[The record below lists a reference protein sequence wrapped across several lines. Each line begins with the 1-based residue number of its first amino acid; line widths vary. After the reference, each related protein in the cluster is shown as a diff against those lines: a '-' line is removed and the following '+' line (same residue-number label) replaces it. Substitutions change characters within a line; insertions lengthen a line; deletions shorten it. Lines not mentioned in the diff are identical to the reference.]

1 MRHFSLSITVANQ
14 SSKIIASD
22 LAMKS
27 SEKFFRQRHNDNVL
41 ARLKVPTVRIEPIS
55 KKGKKIFLSIKVL
68 SFFLSISKQKLF
80 LSSEIKIKTPLSR
93 KSSKCQCPINPKI
106 WYSILFHCWE
116 DRGRER
122 DREKREKEKERK
134 CARHVSDFS
143 FEFGIPVAVC
153 ETFSC
158 AFVVV

>member
-1 MRHFSLSITVANQ
+1 
-14 SSKIIASD
+14 
-22 LAMKS
+22 MKS

-106 WYSILFHCWE
+106 WYSIVFHRWE
-116 DRGRER
+116 DRERER
-122 DREKREKEKERK
+122 ERQREKREEEKERK
-134 CARHVSDFS
+134 RGKSAHAMSVTSALSSAFQWQFVKLLVMHLWWYDGLGS
-143 FEFGIPVAVC
+143 
-153 ETFSC
+153 SC
-158 AFVVV
+158 QGGQRFNS